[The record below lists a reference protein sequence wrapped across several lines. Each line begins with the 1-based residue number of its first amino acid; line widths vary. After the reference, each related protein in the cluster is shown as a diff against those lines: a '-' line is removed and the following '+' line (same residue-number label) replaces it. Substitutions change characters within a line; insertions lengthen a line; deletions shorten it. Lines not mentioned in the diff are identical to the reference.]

1 MRRLALLGCLFV
13 AIILT
18 TGVVSGEEA
27 KTGVISGQ
35 MMLKD
40 GGPMTGGIVS
50 LFNETSG
57 PPPDPERY
65 WRVPDHI
72 VKLDNNGRF
81 TAEVVEGHYYIG
93 AIKRKDGLV
102 DSGPPQEGDYLFAS
116 QDEKATPKSYV
127 VKAGRSVDIGVISG
141 VAPLKASGKPLK
153 EISAVEGMVAD
164 AEGKPV
170 KGALVY
176 AFRTAS
182 EVGKPVFISDYKT
195 GADGKYVLRV
205 AGDIKYYLKVRE
217 VYGGGPP
224 FAGEAIGGYGEKEPI
239 AISVKKGE
247 TLKGINIKITKFPGR
262 GPQKK
267 D

>member
-1 MRRLALLGCLFV
+1 MRKTALLICLLFSL
-13 AIILT
+13 ILT
-18 TGVVSGEEA
+18 TGVVFAEEA

-57 PPPDPERY
+57 PPPDPEKY

-93 AIKRKDGLV
+93 AIKRKDGIV
-102 DSGPPQEGDYLFAS
+102 DSGPPQEGDYLFAV
-116 QDEKATPKSYV
+116 QDDKATQKSYV

-141 VAPLKASGKPLK
+141 VAPFKGPGKHK
-153 EISAVEGMVAD
+153 DNSSVEGKVVDAD
-164 AEGKPV
+164 GKPV

-195 GADGKYVLRV
+195 GAEGKYILRV
-205 AGDIKYYLKVRE
+205 AGDNKYFLKVRE

-224 FAGEAIGGYGEKEPI
+224 FAGESIGSYGEKEPI
-239 AISVKKGE
+239 AVSVKKGE
-247 TLKGINIKITKFPGR
+247 TLKDINIKITKFPGR